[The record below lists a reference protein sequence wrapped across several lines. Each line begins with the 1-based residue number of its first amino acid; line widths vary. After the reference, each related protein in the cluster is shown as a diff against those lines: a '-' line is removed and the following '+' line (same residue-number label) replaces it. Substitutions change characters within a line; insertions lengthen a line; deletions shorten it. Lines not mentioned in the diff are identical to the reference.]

1 MRAGFPLYHMYIC
14 GPDDGVCMPEEQVQN
29 DVLPFGGIESIT
41 EEEILENIRD
51 YPYVMGKLKDC

>member
-1 MRAGFPLYHMYIC
+1 MYIC